1 MAFWERAVSIV
12 FGTFLVMGLL
22 VSCETEIEDT
32 LGDGVID
39 GEPFNSDTATFD
51 VFAFNRSISAVQT
64 NKLPLYQLGV
74 YNDPVFG
81 RREAR
86 ITSQISLP
94 TGATNLIFGTLSQ
107 AQEDLS
113 ADDDVDN
120 TINENERVTEV
131 ILYMP
136 YQLVPT
142 TNRDTDNDGVQDE
155 LDIDPE
161 DPNSD
166 TDGDGVSDNDER
178 ILGSNP
184 LDPNEDGSG
193 DDFVANIFPVE
204 FALDSIFSNMVRTT
218 PMFDFTDLTFNIVVE
233 ESTFFLRDLD
243 PNSDFQ
249 EAQEFFSN
257 TDITSF
263 VGTQLADTTI
273 TVTNMEFLT
282 FNEDDPDTE
291 LDESNTVE
299 GRLNPGIRIRLNPD
313 FFQDR
318 ILDREGASELLSQFN
333 FNDFLRGLHI
343 RATPANTDD
352 LLMLFDLTQANITVS
367 YEFDDFVAGTDGAAG
382 TIETEEDEVVLNF
395 LVNAQTT
402 INGNAVNTFIDEA
415 FPTDVADNLD
425 TETNASRI
433 YLKGGSGAYAEI
445 QLFEEDNGSTVINT
459 IRENNWI
466 INEANLVFYVDQDII
481 GNSGTFE
488 PPRLYLFNT
497 ETNLPIQDII
507 TEITTPSE
515 LLREG
520 FLNFDGFLEEDSDN
534 LGIRYTVRLTE
545 YINDLVVRGEDNV
558 TLGLTLT
565 SNLALTGILEA
576 EVVPG
581 GNGENRAELPVMSTI
596 NPLGTVLIGS
606 NVGPED
612 EDRRLRLEIF
622 FTEAN

>member
-1 MAFWERAVSIV
+1 MVFWERTVSRV
-12 FGTFLVMGLL
+12 FGTLLTMVLL

-51 VFAFNRSISAVQT
+51 VFAFNRRISAVQT

-94 TGATNLIFGTLSQ
+94 TGTTNLIFGTLSQ

-113 ADDDVDN
+113 ADDDDAN
-120 TINENERVTEV
+120 TIEENERVTEV

-142 TNRDTDNDGVQDE
+142 TNRDTDFDGVQDE

-178 ILGSNP
+178 LLGSNP

-193 DDFVANIFPVE
+193 DDFLPNIFPVE
-204 FALDSIFSNMVRTT
+204 FALDSIFSNTERTNPMVG
-218 PMFDFTDLTFNIVVE
+218 FSDLSFNITVE

-249 EAQEFFSN
+249 DAQEFFSN

-263 VGTQLADTTI
+263 TGAQLAET
-273 TVTNMEFLT
+273 TVTIDNMEFLS

-291 LDESNTVE
+291 LDESNTIE
-299 GRLNPGIRIRLNPD
+299 QRLNPGIRIQLD
-313 FFQDR
+313 TMFFQDR
-318 ILDREGASELLSQFN
+318 ILDMEGKTELLSQFN
-333 FNDFLRGLHI
+333 FNDFFRGLHI
-343 RATPANTDD
+343 RATPTNADD
-352 LLMLFDLTQANITVS
+352 LLMLFDLTQANITIR

-382 TIETEEDEVVLNF
+382 TVETEENEVVLNF
-395 LVNAQTT
+395 LVNAQTA
-402 INGNAVNTFIDEA
+402 INGNAVNTFIDDV
-415 FPTDVADNLD
+415 FPAEVSDNLD
-425 TETNASRI
+425 TQTNASRI
-433 YLKGGSGAYAEI
+433 YLKGGAGAYAEI

-466 INEANLVFYVDQDII
+466 INEANLVFYVDQEII
-481 GNSGTFE
+481 GSNGTFE

-497 ETNLPIQDII
+497 ETNAPIPDIV
-507 TEITTPSE
+507 TEITTPPE

-520 FLNFDGFLEEDSDN
+520 FLNFDGFLEEDNDN
-534 LGIRYTVRLTE
+534 LGIRYTLRLTE
-545 YINDLVVRGEDNV
+545 YINDLVIRGEDNV

-565 SNLALTGILEA
+565 SNAAITGTLSA

-581 GNGENRAELPVMSTI
+581 SNGENRAELPVMSTI
-596 NPLGTVLIGS
+596 NPLGTVLFGS
-606 NVGPED
+606 NVSPQD
-612 EDRRLRLEIF
+612 EAQRLRLEIF

>member
-1 MAFWERAVSIV
+1 MVFWERTVSRV
-12 FGTFLVMGLL
+12 FGTLLMMVLL

-51 VFAFNRSISAVQT
+51 VFAFNRRISAVQT

-94 TGATNLIFGTLSQ
+94 TATTSVIFGTLSQ

-113 ADDDVDN
+113 ADDDDAN
-120 TINENERVTEV
+120 TIEENERVTEV

-142 TNRDTDNDGVQDE
+142 TNRDTDFDGVQDE
-155 LDIDPE
+155 LDLDSE

-178 ILGSNP
+178 LLGSNP

-193 DDFVANIFPVE
+193 DDFLPNIFPVE

-218 PMFDFTDLTFNIVVE
+218 PMFGFTDLTYNIVVE

-249 EAQEFFSN
+249 DAQEFFSN

-263 VGTQLADTTI
+263 TGAQLADTTI
-273 TVTNMEFLT
+273 TVTNTEFIS

-291 LDESNTVE
+291 LDESNTIDQ
-299 GRLNPGIRIRLNPD
+299 RMNPGLRIRLNPD

-318 ILDREGASELLSQFN
+318 ILDREGATELLSQFN
-333 FNDFLRGLHI
+333 FNDFLRGLHF
-343 RATPANTDD
+343 RATPTNADD
-352 LLMLFDLTQANITVS
+352 MLLLFDLTQANITIR

-382 TIETEEDEVVLNF
+382 TVETEEDEVVLNF

-402 INGNAVNTFIDEA
+402 INGNAVNTFIDDI
-415 FPTDVADNLD
+415 FPTEVTDNLD
-425 TETNASRI
+425 TQTNASRI
-433 YLKGGSGAYAEI
+433 YLKGGAGAYAEI

-466 INEANLVFYVDQDII
+466 INEANLVFYVDQEII
-481 GNSGTFE
+481 GSNGTFE

-497 ETNLPIQDII
+497 ETNDPIPDIV
-507 TEITTPSE
+507 TEITTPPE
-515 LLREG
+515 FLTEG
-520 FLNFDGFLEEDSDN
+520 FLNFDGFLEEDNDN
-534 LGIRYTVRLTE
+534 VGIRYTLRLTE
-545 YINDLVVRGEDNV
+545 YINDLVIRGEDNV

-565 SNLALTGILEA
+565 SNVAITGTLSA

-581 GNGENRAELPVMSTI
+581 SNGENRAELPVMSTI
-596 NPLGTVLIGS
+596 NPLGTVLFGS
-606 NVGPED
+606 NVAPED
-612 EDRRLRLEIF
+612 EAQRLRLEIF